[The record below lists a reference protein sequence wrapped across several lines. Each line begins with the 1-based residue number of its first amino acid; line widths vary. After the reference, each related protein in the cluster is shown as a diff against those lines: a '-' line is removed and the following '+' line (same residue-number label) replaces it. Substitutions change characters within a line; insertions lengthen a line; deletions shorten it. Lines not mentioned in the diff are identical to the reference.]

1 MKKIDK
7 YTEKKNQRP
16 ERREREDIEGLYNGG
31 IKKLVLNRLNEQAG
45 SSSEKGLS
53 SSVFFIYL
61 FSWIAAL

>member
-1 MKKIDK
+1 M
-7 YTEKKNQRP
+7 
-16 ERREREDIEGLYNGG
+16 EREDIEGLYNGG

-53 SSVFFIYL
+53 SSVFFIFL